1 MNLVYWAIHTCFLIN
16 VVVGESS
23 EGPFGGSGGEVF
35 TDELF
40 YAEFGGIKE
49 IQISASKYVDY
60 LRFR

>member
-1 MNLVYWAIHTCFLIN
+1 